1 MSNTPHTKGA
11 LWKHL
16 APLNIF
22 GLALGFFIY
31 FLRLQFNINLLVR
44 GSNEDIVFSWTGLLL
59 YVIPCILALNFFG
72 WFGYLQK
79 NIDKD
84 QE

>member
-1 MSNTPHTKGA
+1 MSSTARSKDT

-16 APLNIF
+16 VRLNIF

-31 FLRLQFNINLLVR
+31 FLRLQFNIDLLVR
-44 GSNEDIVFSWTGLLL
+44 NSTEDITFSWTGLLL
-59 YVIPCILALNFFG
+59 YAIPCVLALNFFG

-79 NIDKD
+79 NIDKE